1 MFVQTL
7 GSFELRKT
15 GQYILMVENIASFT
29 TVLFFLMYSK
39 RTGSEIRYDAIQRH
53 N

>member
-15 GQYILMVENIASFT
+15 NQYILMVENIASFT
-29 TVLFFLMYSK
+29 PVLFLMYSK
-39 RTGSEIRYDAIQRH
+39 RTGSEIRCDAIQRH